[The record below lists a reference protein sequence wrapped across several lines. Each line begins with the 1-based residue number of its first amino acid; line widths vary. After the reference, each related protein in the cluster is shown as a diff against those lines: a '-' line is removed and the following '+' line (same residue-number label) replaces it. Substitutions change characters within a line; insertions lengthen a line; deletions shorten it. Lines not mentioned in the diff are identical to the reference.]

1 MPVDHQ
7 RHHFRW
13 VMLGALWTVYFSFGL
28 AVLSMAPL
36 VEVIREDLGLSKGA
50 MGTVLGAW
58 PLVYLA
64 AAIPSGALIDRLG
77 LRRSLGIATAIISAS
92 VLLRPAA
99 DSFIE
104 LFGAVALF
112 GLGGPLVSVGAPKLV
127 SVWFDEKERALAMG
141 ITMTAPA
148 LGGVLPLV
156 TANSVLMPAFNGSW
170 RSTLLVYAFINVVVI
185 ALWLITAAIAERV
198 APGAGRDVDT
208 GRGFSGAWELLG
220 HRAVQRM
227 LVVALGMFFF
237 VHSLNGWLPTV
248 IEDRGF
254 SSSAAGYLAG
264 AVTALGIFGAL
275 FGTRSVPEH
284 SRIAVLSML
293 FALFGVAAVLLNVD
307 GRPAAFAGLAIIGLG
322 KGLAVPV
329 ALLVMMQLPGV
340 AQRNMGAAGGL
351 FFTAGEAGGV
361 TGPILFGVVSDA
373 GGSAAGLVLLAG
385 VTFATALLVLLLRK
399 AMEDAPGANAPSV
412 NEGESAVRRPRLR

>member
-1 MPVDHQ
+1 
-7 RHHFRW
+7 
-13 VMLGALWTVYFSFGL
+13 MLGALWMVYFSFGL
-28 AVLSMAPL
+28 AVFSIAPL
-36 VEVIREDLGLSKGA
+36 VETIRDDLGMSKGA

-64 AAIPSGALIDRLG
+64 AALPAGALVDRLG

-92 VLLRPAA
+92 ALLRPAA

-127 SVWFDEKERALAMG
+127 GVWFDNEERALAMG

-156 TANSVLMPAFNGSW
+156 TANSVLMPAFDQSW
-170 RSTLLVYAFINVVVI
+170 RSTLLVYAFITVAVI
-185 ALWLITAAIAERV
+185 AFWLIAAAVAERV
-198 APGAGRDVDT
+198 APGTDRDVDPAP
-208 GRGFSGAWELLG
+208 GFSGAWELLG
-220 HRAVQRM
+220 RRAVQLM
-227 LVVALGMFFF
+227 MVVALGMFFF
-237 VHSLNGWLPTV
+237 NHSLNGWLPTV

-254 SSSAAGYLAG
+254 SSSVAGYLAG
-264 AVTALGIFGAL
+264 AVTALGIIGAL
-275 FGTRSVPEH
+275 FGTRAITEG
-284 SRIAVLSML
+284 SRIAAMATL
-293 FALFGVAAVLLNVD
+293 FALYGVATILLNVD
-307 GRPAAFAGLAIIGLG
+307 GKPATFVGLAIIGLS

-361 TGPILFGVVSDA
+361 SGPILFGVFSDI
-373 GGSAAGLVLLAG
+373 GGSTAGLVLLAG
-385 VTFATALLVLLLRK
+385 VTFATAVLALFLRT
-399 AMEDAPGANAPSV
+399 AMVGAKQ
-412 NEGESAVRRPRLR
+412 LH